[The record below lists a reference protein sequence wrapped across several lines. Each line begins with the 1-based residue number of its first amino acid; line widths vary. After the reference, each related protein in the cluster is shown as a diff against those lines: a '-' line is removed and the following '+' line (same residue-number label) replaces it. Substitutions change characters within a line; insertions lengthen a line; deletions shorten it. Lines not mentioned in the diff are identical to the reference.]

1 VIFQVLRELL
11 LNVVKHARTRNVGIV
26 LRRAAEQLV
35 VTVSDDGAGF
45 DMTSMELRQRE
56 LVGFGLFSIRQKIE
70 YLGGS
75 VAIYSSPG
83 SGTQVTLMVPMGSMS
98 TDEENR
104 P

>member
-1 VIFQVLRELL
+1 
-11 LNVVKHARTRNVGIV
+11 VVKHARTRNVGIV

-45 DMTSMELRQRE
+45 DVTSMELRQRE
-56 LVGFGLFSIRQKIE
+56 LVGFGLFNIRQKIN

-75 VAIYSSPG
+75 VAIHSSPG
-83 SGTQVTLMVPMGSMS
+83 NGTQVTLTVPMGSMP
-98 TDEENR
+98 TDEGHS